1 MSAESSRQRWL
12 LLSLW
17 LAVSAWGIG
26 LGAKLFELTVLI
38 HAWAAIPPQSFSLLP
53 YGPRWPN
60 NPGDFFQPLSAV
72 LVLACI
78 GTLVA
83 GWQTTTSFKR
93 LLWVP
98 LVILIVIWAAT
109 PTIFWP
115 MIQELYWASTG
126 KHPLDTQAATALAN
140 KWILYDWFR
149 TIFIAA
155 GFSASLYSMSK
166 QSNAFS
172 AA

>member
-1 MSAESSRQRWL
+1 MLSESSRQRWL
-12 LLSLW
+12 LVFLW
-17 LAVSAWGIG
+17 LAVAAWGIG

-38 HAWAAIPPQSFSLLP
+38 QAWAANPPQSFSLLP

-72 LVLACI
+72 LVLTVI

-83 GWQTTTSFKR
+83 GWRTTASFKR

-98 LVILIVIWAAT
+98 LGALILIWAAT

-126 KHPLDTQAATALAN
+126 KNPLDTQAATALAY
-140 KWILYDWFR
+140 KWVLYDWLR
-149 TIFIAA
+149 TAFIAL
-155 GFSASLYSMSK
+155 GFSASLQAMSTR
-166 QSNAFS
+166 SAAFS